1 MSKKYVELF
10 ASASINPKVTLGELI
25 QEAKNKKEKESENKS
40 DTTKN
45 EKTK

>member
-25 QEAKNKKEKESENKS
+25 QNAKNEEKNKS
-40 DTTKN
+40 NKETEVSKS
-45 EKTK
+45 EKK